1 MRGSATLRKDPKAP
15 FRALWALFI
24 GVFLSLLTAEMV
36 LAIASRNSIFI
47 CGNEPLQPGERR
59 LHWFLLSEAALHG
72 VAFSWKL

>member
-1 MRGSATLRKDPKAP
+1 
-15 FRALWALFI
+15 
-24 GVFLSLLTAEMV
+24 MV

-47 CGNEPLQPGERR
+47 CGSEPLQPGERR